1 MEWVRKKKGPL
12 LEGVF
17 STRTYSSL
25 GHVILPQS
33 HWEANRGES
42 EHLACLSP
50 ATPAPLRECFKHS
63 APFKHSAARR
73 RARKDNFMAK
83 LVADGVEF
91 DKQRG
96 QARAATKNYK
106 ELYRK
111 VRPSARSLR
120 QTARAQHPPHTP
132 STACAQAKKKRL
144 QRLDDAASPPM
155 PPRPRCRP

>member
-1 MEWVRKKKGPL
+1 MPPENLVRCACPDF
-12 LEGVF
+12 E
-17 STRTYSSL
+17 STFRDASWL
-25 GHVILPQS
+25 MP
-33 HWEANRGES
+33 
-42 EHLACLSP
+42 
-50 ATPAPLRECFKHS
+50 
-63 APFKHSAARR
+63 KHSAARR

-155 PPRPRCRP
+155 SPRPRCRP

>member
-1 MEWVRKKKGPL
+1 MIPEM
-12 LEGVF
+12 
-17 STRTYSSL
+17 
-25 GHVILPQS
+25 
-33 HWEANRGES
+33 A
-42 EHLACLSP
+42 EHMSP
-50 ATPAPLRECFKHS
+50 
-63 APFKHSAARR
+63 RR
-73 RARKDNFMAK
+73 SPRLKEKRDK

-144 QRLDDAASPPM
+144 QRLDDAASLWGGAGAPRGGHV
-155 PPRPRCRP
+155 RPRDGAKRRVR

>member
-1 MEWVRKKKGPL
+1 MV
-12 LEGVF
+12 
-17 STRTYSSL
+17 
-25 GHVILPQS
+25 LPQS

-42 EHLACLSP
+42 EHLASVRRP
-50 ATPAPLRECFKHS
+50 QAPLRECFKHS